1 MRSGRVRYCSFVP
14 TGGERMRHLEEL
26 WALKNEDPGFSF
38 VPTITGPGYRG
49 LGGVARPAASLW
61 A

>member
-1 MRSGRVRYCSFVP
+1 
-14 TGGERMRHLEEL
+14 MRHLEEL